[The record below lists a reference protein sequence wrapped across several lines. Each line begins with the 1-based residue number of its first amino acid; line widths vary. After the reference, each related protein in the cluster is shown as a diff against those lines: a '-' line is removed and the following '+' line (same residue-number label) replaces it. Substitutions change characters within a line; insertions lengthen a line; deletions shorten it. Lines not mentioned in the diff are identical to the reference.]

1 MKVACISA
9 SRVPSTTANSIQV
22 MKACQAISQLGHEV
36 HLFVPKH
43 KHQLKILDLPS
54 FYGLDTQFPIEWLAS
69 PPGFHRYDFAFNA
82 VRLARRLKAD
92 LTYVWFLQ
100 AGVISLLA
108 GLPVIIELHG
118 PPEGRFGPT
127 LFRLFQKLP
136 GKKRLLAITQAL
148 AGLLHENFKT
158 RLDVPEL
165 IQISPNGVDLERYRD
180 LPEPPAARSQLGLPP
195 TLTVGYTGHLYP
207 GRGMTLLTE
216 LASCYPRINFLWVG
230 GNDQELNLW
239 RQHLADKNIGNITL
253 TGFIHNEQLP
263 MYQAAADIL
272 LMPYEKVIT
281 GSSGGNSSTYA
292 SPMKM
297 FEYMASRRAIVS
309 SDLPV
314 IREVLNP
321 SNAMLCPPED
331 IEAWCQALGDLILD
345 EAKRQALADQAWLDI
360 QQYTWI
366 QRAHKA
372 LEGFPHP
379 VGYPSSDRIITNAPQ

>member
-9 SRVPSTTANSIQV
+9 SRVPSITANSIQV

-43 KHQLKILDLPS
+43 KHALIEPDLNS
-54 FYGLDTQFPIEWLAS
+54 FYGLNNRFTIEWLAS

-82 VRLARRLKAD
+82 VRMARRLKAD

-100 AGVISLLA
+100 AGVFSLLA
-108 GLPVIIELHG
+108 HLPVIIELHG

-148 AGLLHENFKT
+148 ASLLRENFNT
-158 RLDVPEL
+158 DLEDREL
-165 IQISPNGVDLERYRD
+165 IQISPNGVDLERYKD
-180 LPEPPAARSQLGLPP
+180 LPQPSDARSLLGLPP
-195 TLTVGYTGHLYP
+195 ALSVGYTGHLYP

-216 LASCYPRINFLWVG
+216 LASCFPRINFLWVG
-230 GNDQELNLW
+230 GNDTEIDLW
-239 RQHLADKNIGNITL
+239 RKRLAARNIGNITL
-253 TGFIHNEQLP
+253 TGFIKNEQLP
-263 MYQAAADIL
+263 LYQAANDIL
-272 LMPYEKVIT
+272 LMPYERVIS
-281 GSSGGNSSTYA
+281 GSSGGNSSAYA

-297 FEYMASRRAIVS
+297 FEYMASKRAIIS

-321 SNAMLCPPED
+321 SNALLCPAED

-345 EAKRQALADQAWLDI
+345 EQKRQALAEQAWSDI
-360 QQYTWI
+360 QKYTWLE
-366 QRAHKA
+366 RAHKA
-372 LEGFPHP
+372 LEGFPYP
-379 VGYPSSDRIITNAPQ
+379 AEYPSQSQILTNES

>member
-1 MKVACISA
+1 MKIACISA

-22 MKACQAISQLGHEV
+22 MKACQAISHLGHEV

-43 KHQLKILDLPS
+43 KHQLKELDLPS
-54 FYGLDTQFPIEWLAS
+54 FYGLNTQFTIEWLAS

-82 VRLARRLKAD
+82 VRMARRMRAD

-100 AGVISLLA
+100 AGVFSLLA
-108 GLPVIIELHG
+108 RLPVIIELHG
-118 PPEGRFGPT
+118 PPEGRFGPS

-148 AGLLHENFKT
+148 ASLLDENFNLGVDE
-158 RLDVPEL
+158 RGL
-165 IQISPNGVDLERYRD
+165 IQISPNGVDLERYKD
-180 LPEPPAARSQLGLPP
+180 LPEAPAARSVLGLPP

-207 GRGMTLLTE
+207 GRGMNLLTE

-230 GNDQELNLW
+230 GNDQEINLW
-239 RQHLADKNIGNITL
+239 RERLATKNIGNITL
-253 TGFIHNEQLP
+253 TGFIKNEQLP
-263 MYQAAADIL
+263 MYQAATDIL
-272 LMPYEKVIT
+272 LMPYERVIT
-281 GSSGGNSSTYA
+281 GSSGGNSSAYA

-297 FEYMASRRAIVS
+297 FEYMASRRAIIS

-321 SNAMLCPPED
+321 TNAMLCPAED

-345 EAKRQALADQAWLDI
+345 GARRQALADQAWLDI
-360 QQYTWI
+360 QQYTWLE
-366 QRAHKA
+366 RAHKA
-372 LEGFPHP
+372 LDGFPNP
-379 VGYPSSDRIITNAPQ
+379 AEVPSQGHILTNEP